1 MATPIEGGKRRRWW
15 PDCSQ
20 NLAKIP
26 EIPETAT
33 ETEAKAE
40 LRCRCWGLRL
50 ARSISLSLSH
60 SAFVPQLSTRSC
72 CCHLPIPPPPA
83 PVRLTVSSATF
94 IQQLFA
100 QSLRNTFKNYDMKRR
115 RTQSCIQTAAGG
127 AHALLH
133 SGAEHKINYCI
144 SSSSPQHHDAT
155 GLPLRSY
162 RTSIYLLYMCE
173 CVWALPQAKQF
184 STIFVNH
191 NEWQCLN
198 YPQQAGPGGGKVQG
212 ARKN

>member
-1 MATPIEGGKRRRWW
+1 M
-15 PDCSQ
+15 
-20 NLAKIP
+20 
-26 EIPETAT
+26 
-33 ETEAKAE
+33 
-40 LRCRCWGLRL
+40 
-50 ARSISLSLSH
+50 
-60 SAFVPQLSTRSC
+60 FVPQLSTRSC
-72 CCHLPIPPPPA
+72 CCHLPIPPSPA

-133 SGAEHKINYCI
+133 SGAKHKINYYI

-173 CVWALPQAKQF
+173 CVWALPLAKQF